1 MNPRLTQEI
10 QANTRC
16 LMQKRGRRLA
26 ILLGWETPQG
36 PGISTPTLPR
46 FTHVCDGR
54 ICWCKREGKKRTENR
69 ACGLLAPAL
78 RHSSSPGSRRWAASL
93 TANLAA
99 HSTSCLREPG
109 RERRE
114 SSQKLQM
121 ETPFFSSGFK
131 ELPPSREYIRHVPV
145 GGGEKEFSRLT
156 SYPQQINEKK
166 LQNLFS
172 TRAETVSLHWG
183 VGWRTLC
190 FEAVSVTARRGDRR
204 EATGGTRKDGASAAE
219 ASLQQR
225 RGSAS
230 PISTWPRCFQS
241 YVPAPT
247 R

>member
-1 MNPRLTQEI
+1 MSVMGGSAGAREKGRKELKTEPEGCSPQPSVTPPAPVRGGGQPTSQPTWRLTACPALE
-10 QANTRC
+10 N
-16 LMQKRGRRLA
+16 
-26 ILLGWETPQG
+26 QG
-36 PGISTPTLPR
+36 TNVVGAL
-46 FTHVCDGR
+46 R
-54 ICWCKREGKKRTENR
+54 ICRWRP
-69 ACGLLAPAL
+69 L
-78 RHSSSPGSRRWAASL
+78 SSAV
-93 TANLAA
+93 
-99 HSTSCLREPG
+99 
-109 RERRE
+109 
-114 SSQKLQM
+114 
-121 ETPFFSSGFK
+121 GFK
-131 ELPPSREYIRHVPV
+131 ELPPSREYVRHVSV

-156 SYPQQINEKK
+156 AYPQQITEKK

-172 TRAETVSLHWG
+172 TRPETVSLHCG

-204 EATGGTRKDGASAAE
+204 EATGGTRKDGASVAE